1 MPRRPPLPPR
11 PLPPPLLP
19 FPPLDERGQ
28 HMTIAAGFVCSDG
41 VVLGADTQ
49 VTGQTIKYS
58 SDKVWVLSAPD
69 ASHCIA
75 MAGAGDSVLIR
86 ALRDHLA
93 SHDQSGRPQLAE
105 ALSRLSAI
113 AGPRQRPLDQLVEG
127 LQRSLQK
134 FYETH
139 IYTYPTWETTHYRQ
153 LQFLLAIQIDG
164 EAALFEHSAATLS
177 WVDTCACIGSGS
189 DIGHY
194 IQATRF
200 TADMDMR
207 DGRRVA
213 AHLLQ
218 QVKTY
223 SPDCG
228 GESTILLVPH
238 QGETTFVEPR
248 HIFED
253 EQGWDAAHPREP

>member
-1 MPRRPPLPPR
+1 
-11 PLPPPLLP
+11 
-19 FPPLDERGQ
+19 
-28 HMTIAAGFVCSDG
+28 MTIAAGFVCSDG
-41 VVLGADTQ
+41 VVLGADSQ

-75 MAGAGDSVLIR
+75 MAGAGDSVLIH

-93 SHDQSGRPQLAE
+93 SYDQSGRPQLTE

-113 AGPRQRPLDQLVEG
+113 VSPPQRPLDQLVEG

-139 IYTYPTWETTHYRQ
+139 IYTYPTWETTPYRQ

-164 EAALFEHSAATLS
+164 EAALFEHSAATLG

-194 IQATRF
+194 IQATQL

-223 SPDCG
+223 SPDCS

-248 HIFED
+248 HILED
-253 EQGWDAAHPREP
+253 EQEWDAAHPQPEGGR

>member
-1 MPRRPPLPPR
+1 MFHGCSDDQPAWHTIGMRPTLRRPPLPPR
-11 PLPPPLLP
+11 PLPPPL
-19 FPPLDERGQ
+19 PLLDQRGQ
-28 HMTIAAGFVCSDG
+28 HMTIAAGFVCRDG
-41 VVLGADTQ
+41 IVLGADTQ

-58 SDKVWVLSAPD
+58 RDKVWVLSAPD

-93 SHDQSGRPQLAE
+93 SYDQSGRPQLAE
-105 ALSRLSAI
+105 ALFRLSAI
-113 AGPRQRPLDQLVEG
+113 AGGLQQRPLDQLVKG

-139 IYTYPTWETTHYRQ
+139 IYTYPTWETTPYRQ

-164 EAALFEHSAATLS
+164 EAALFEHSAATLG

-200 TADMDMR
+200 TEDMDMR
-207 DGRRVA
+207 DGRR
-213 AHLLQ
+213 LQ
-218 QVKTY
+218 
-223 SPDCG
+223 SR
-228 GESTILLVPH
+228 LW
-238 QGETTFVEPR
+238 R
-248 HIFED
+248 
-253 EQGWDAAHPREP
+253 REHDPAGPA